1 MEGWGLQ
8 FHILMAF
15 NLTACFPPDILEGTA
30 YPLIL
35 MLLGVSNLHAT
46 LQEEKKGGTRDL
58 SLPCH
63 SLPGGLMWS

>member
-1 MEGWGLQ
+1 
-8 FHILMAF
+8 MAF
-15 NLTACFPPDILEGTA
+15 NFTACFPSDILEGTA

-35 MLLGVSNLHAT
+35 MLLGVGNFHTT

-63 SLPGGLMWS
+63 SLLGGLMWS